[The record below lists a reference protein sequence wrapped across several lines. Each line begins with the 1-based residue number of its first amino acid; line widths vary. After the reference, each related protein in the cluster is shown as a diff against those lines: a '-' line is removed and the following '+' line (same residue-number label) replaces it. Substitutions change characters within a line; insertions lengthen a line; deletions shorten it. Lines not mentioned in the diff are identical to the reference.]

1 MWTGFTVLV
10 FFKSPEGIFPLQI
23 RQFRMQRAMLKTA
36 IARRRGRPNPETDG
50 GRVSLLA
57 FFGPA
62 GDSWLQSRR
71 EDAFARA
78 LRSSSGGRKRRIP
91 ARLDVEG
98 LSVVFGGVRALD
110 AVSLTVSPGEV
121 VRLIGPNRAGTTT
134 FIDAVT
140 GFGAA
145 AARRANSDR

>member
-10 FFKSPEGIFPLQI
+10 LLQSPDGIVPLQI

-71 EDAFARA
+71 DDAVARA
-78 LRSSSGGRKRRIP
+78 LRSSSCGRQRRIP

-98 LSVVFGGVRALD
+98 LSVLVGG
-110 AVSLTVSPGEV
+110 
-121 VRLIGPNRAGTTT
+121 
-134 FIDAVT
+134 
-140 GFGAA
+140 
-145 AARRANSDR
+145 